1 MGLKKRVDGQNII
14 YHYLQKILLK
24 EDEFSVKLLSNL
36 LIDLSIWLPHNLYVQ
51 LPILLPYVLRD
62 PKCRKNPNTGEDEWG
77 SPDDNGFLRD
87 DNSLIKGIPKSFEIT
102 SPRIP
107 QYNKRKFGNGFVAS
121 HIWREITLNNQN
133 ILASKNHMFNSF
145 IPNLVWLP
153 VQISK
158 FTDREGSIAQKIL
171 QTLSYRI
178 YRKTKLPK
186 IIEDK
191 WENLPLPEE
200 IRDMEIDFKRIS
212 YFKVPEEWI
221 QKRIS
226 GLKKEIDTII
236 TIDENKKGQLK
247 KVKCSRYLPRLKQI
261 KKEKRQP
268 LNDWLTKYNQI
279 L

>member
-1 MGLKKRVDGQNII
+1 MVSKKRVDGQNII
-14 YHYLQKILLK
+14 YHYLQKILLND
-24 EDEFSVKLLSNL
+24 DEFSVKLISNL
-36 LIDLSIWLPHNLYVQ
+36 LIDLSIWLPHNLYIQ